1 LQFLQRAGAGTSPPG
16 AASTSIKAMKA
27 AVFKGIK
34 DVQVEDVPAPEAG
47 PQDVVVEVSACGIC
61 GSDLHTF
68 LHGSFVEPGQI
79 MGHEFA
85 GRVVEAGA
93 DVQGLAVGDRVT
105 AVPIVPCGR
114 CARCAEGR
122 YNLCAV
128 AWTTG
133 IAYGKP
139 GAFAERLRIPRP
151 IPGENVFKLDD
162 DVSDEAGATVEPL
175 AVGVHAVKLA
185 GSVEGATALVLGL
198 GTIGQQ
204 VVQVLRAHGAKRV
217 IGMDLSQLR
226 LEAARELGA
235 EAIDGAAG
243 PEQALAGALGE
254 DEEIDVVFECS
265 GVPALAT
272 AALDAVRAGGTIVV
286 LALYDEPVTFNPTAL
301 VQKELRLQGSI
312 AYTSEDFVEA
322 IELLRSGAARA
333 DTLITQRE
341 RLDDIA
347 GAFAVQLEKDRSLK
361 VLVTPNGD

>member
-1 LQFLQRAGAGTSPPG
+1 
-16 AASTSIKAMKA
+16 MKA
-27 AVFKGIK
+27 AVFKGIE
-34 DVQVEDVPAPEAG
+34 DVQVEEVPEPEAG
-47 PQDVVVEVSACGIC
+47 PEDVVVEVSACGIC

-79 MGHEFA
+79 MGHEFT
-85 GRVVEAGA
+85 GRVIDAGA
-93 DVQGLAVGDRVT
+93 DVRGLAVGDRVT
-105 AVPIVPCGR
+105 AVPIVPCGE

-139 GAFAERLRIPRP
+139 GAFAERLRIPRS

-185 GSVEGATALVLGL
+185 GSVEGVTALVLGL

-204 VVQVLRAHGAKRV
+204 VVQVLRARGAKRI

-226 LEAARELGA
+226 LDAARELGA
-235 EAIDGAAG
+235 DAVDGSPG
-243 PEQALAGALGE
+243 PEQALAGALADG
-254 DEEIDVVFECS
+254 EEIDVIFECS

-272 AALDAVRAGGTIVV
+272 AALDAVRAGGTIIV
-286 LALYDEPVTFNPTAL
+286 LALYDDTVTFNPTAL

-312 AYTSEDFVEA
+312 AYTSEDFADA

-347 GAFAVQLEKDRSLK
+347 GAFQVQLEKDRSLK
-361 VLVTPNGD
+361 VLVTPNGS